1 MSKPLKIPSI
11 LFALLLPALALTAL
25 PGCVGYRL
33 GSMLPPDIKTIS
45 IPTFINKTAEPQI
58 EIQTTR
64 SAIEEIQRDGSLKI
78 AAESQ
83 ADAILQVKL
92 TDYRIIPLVYEAQR
106 KTAATEYR
114 LTLYAAIV
122 LTRRSD
128 NTVIVENPRCYGEA
142 TFPVMGDMSS
152 SKRIGLPKAA
162 ADLAH
167 DIVQKVTEVW
177 TSEKK

>member
-1 MSKPLKIPSI
+1 MTLRHRISSL
-11 LFALLLPALALTAL
+11 LCTALLPALAAFAL
-25 PGCVGYRL
+25 SGCAGYRL
-33 GSMLPPDIKTIS
+33 GSMLPPDIKTICL
-45 IPTFINKTAEPQI
+45 PTFINQTTEPQI
-58 EIQTTR
+58 EIQATR
-64 SAIEEIQRDGSLKI
+64 SAMEEIQRDGSLKI
-78 AAESQ
+78 VDENR
-83 ADAILQVKL
+83 ADAVLQVRL
-92 TDYRIIPLVYEAQR
+92 TDYRITPLVYEATR

-128 NTVIVENPRCYGEA
+128 NKVIVENPRCYGEA
-142 TFPVMGDMSS
+142 TFPVIGDMTS

-177 TSEKK
+177 

>member
-1 MSKPLKIPSI
+1 MATPKKIPSR
-11 LFALLLPALALTAL
+11 LLAALLPVLGLLAL

-33 GSMLPPDIKTIS
+33 GTMLPPDIKTIHV
-45 IPTFINKTAEPQI
+45 PTFINQTGEPQI
-58 EIQTTR
+58 ELQATR

-78 AAESQ
+78 AAENQ

-92 TDYRIIPLVYEAQR
+92 TQYRLTPLVYEAQR

-114 LTLYAAIV
+114 LTLQAAIV

-128 NTVIVENPRCYGEA
+128 NKVIVENPRCNGES
-142 TFPVMGDMSS
+142 TFPVVGDMSS
-152 SKRIGLPKAA
+152 SKRFGLPKAA

-177 TSEKK
+177 